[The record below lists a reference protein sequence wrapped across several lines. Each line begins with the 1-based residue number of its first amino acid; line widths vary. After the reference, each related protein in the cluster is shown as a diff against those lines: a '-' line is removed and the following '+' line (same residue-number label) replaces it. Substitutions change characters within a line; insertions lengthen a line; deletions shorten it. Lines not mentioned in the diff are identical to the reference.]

1 MHTDNAHIDNAHI
14 DRAHTSSAH
23 TGAYH
28 HNDDNATEG
37 KALADNAP
45 GGSEDANQH
54 AATAAAM
61 EERYSSNERVWS
73 GDPNAALLH
82 ALAKMGPDAQVQP
95 SATSPRTALDIGC
108 GEGADAVWLAQ
119 QGWKVTAID
128 HARTAVRRAQELAAE
143 NDVQINARVVSFQ
156 DFDRAMFDLVIC
168 FFGQLS
174 DDDVPKLESLVA
186 PGGWLIFVHHD
197 MESEKYLMPA
207 RLKEQLT
214 ELELVDDY
222 VFEKNLER
230 GGGAHH
236 HRDLVLRARRR

>member
-1 MHTDNAHIDNAHI
+1 MQLDAHA
-14 DRAHTSSAH
+14 
-23 TGAYH
+23 
-28 HNDDNATEG
+28 
-37 KALADNAP
+37 
-45 GGSEDANQH
+45 
-54 AATAAAM
+54 
-61 EERYSSNERVWS
+61 
-73 GDPNAALLH
+73 
-82 ALAKMGPDAQVQP
+82 
-95 SATSPRTALDIGC
+95 
-108 GEGADAVWLAQ
+108 
-119 QGWKVTAID
+119 
-128 HARTAVRRAQELAAE
+128 
-143 NDVQINARVVSFQ
+143 VSFQ
-156 DFDRAMFDLVIC
+156 DFDRAMFDLVTC

-207 RLKEQLT
+207 GLKELLT

>member
-1 MHTDNAHIDNAHI
+1 MDNRDEHAHEDSHE
-14 DRAHTSSAH
+14 DSPSQ
-23 TGAYH
+23 
-28 HNDDNATEG
+28 
-37 KALADNAP
+37 AP
-45 GGSEDANQH
+45 
-54 AATAAAM
+54 TAAEM
-61 EERYSSNERVWS
+61 EERYASNERVWS

-82 ALAKMGPDAQVQP
+82 ALAKMGPDAQTQP
-95 SATSPRTALDIGC
+95 GATSPRIALDIGC

-128 HARTAVRRAQELAAE
+128 HAPTAVRRAQELAAE
-143 NDVQINARVVSFQ
+143 NDVQLDAQAVSFQ

-197 MESEKYLMPA
+197 MESEKYPMLA
-207 RLKEQLT
+207 GLKELLT

-222 VFEKNLER
+222 VVEKNLER

-236 HRDLVLRARRR
+236 HRDLVVRARRR

>member
-1 MHTDNAHIDNAHI
+1 ME
-14 DRAHTSSAH
+14 DRYA
-23 TGAYH
+23 
-28 HNDDNATEG
+28 
-37 KALADNAP
+37 
-45 GGSEDANQH
+45 
-54 AATAAAM
+54 
-61 EERYSSNERVWS
+61 SNERVWS
-73 GDPNAALLH
+73 GDPNAALLN
-82 ALAKMGPDAQVQP
+82 AVAGMGLDVA
-95 SATSPRTALDIGC
+95 SPCTALDIGC

-119 QGWKVTAID
+119 QGWQVTAID
-128 HARTAVRRAQELAAE
+128 HAPTAVRRAQELAAE
-143 NDVQINARVVSFQ
+143 NGVQIDARAVSFQ
-156 DFDRAMFDLVIC
+156 DFERAMFDLVIC

-236 HRDLVLRARRR
+236 HRDLVLRARRS

>member
-1 MHTDNAHIDNAHI
+1 MDNRDEHAHEDSHE
-14 DRAHTSSAH
+14 DSPSQ
-23 TGAYH
+23 
-28 HNDDNATEG
+28 
-37 KALADNAP
+37 AP
-45 GGSEDANQH
+45 
-54 AATAAAM
+54 TAAEM
-61 EERYSSNERVWS
+61 EERYASNERVWS

-82 ALAKMGPDAQVQP
+82 ALAKMGPDAQTQP
-95 SATSPRTALDIGC
+95 GATSPRTALDIGC

-128 HARTAVRRAQELAAE
+128 HAPTAVRRAQELAAE
-143 NDVQINARVVSFQ
+143 NDVQLDAQAVSFQ

-197 MESEKYLMPA
+197 MESEKYPMPA
-207 RLKEQLT
+207 GLKELLT

-222 VFEKNLER
+222 VVEKNLER

-236 HRDLVLRARRR
+236 HRDLVVRARRR

>member
-1 MHTDNAHIDNAHI
+1 MDNRDEHAHEDSHE
-14 DRAHTSSAH
+14 DSPSQ
-23 TGAYH
+23 
-28 HNDDNATEG
+28 
-37 KALADNAP
+37 AP
-45 GGSEDANQH
+45 
-54 AATAAAM
+54 TAAAM
-61 EERYSSNERVWS
+61 EERYASNERVWS

-95 SATSPRTALDIGC
+95 GATSPRTALDIGC

-128 HARTAVRRAQELAAE
+128 HAPTAVRRAQELAAE
-143 NDVQINARVVSFQ
+143 NDVQLDAHAVSFQ

-174 DDDVPKLESLVA
+174 DDVPKLESLVA

-207 RLKEQLT
+207 RLKELLT

-222 VFEKNLER
+222 VVEKNLTS
-230 GGGAHH
+230 GGGKHH
-236 HRDLVLRARRR
+236 HRDLVVRARRR

>member
-1 MHTDNAHIDNAHI
+1 MHTDSTHSD
-14 DRAHTSSAH
+14 
-23 TGAYH
+23 G
-28 HNDDNATEG
+28 
-37 KALADNAP
+37 NAP
-45 GGSEDANQH
+45 GHHNSEHH
-54 AATAAAM
+54 APSAAAM
-61 EERYSSNERVWS
+61 EDRYANNERVWS
-73 GDPNAALLH
+73 GDPNAALLN
-82 ALAKMGPDAQVQP
+82 AVASMGLDD
-95 SATSPRTALDIGC
+95 TSPRTALDIGC

-119 QGWKVTAID
+119 QGWQVTAID
-128 HARTAVRRAQELAAE
+128 HAPTAVRRTQELAAE
-143 NDVQINARVVSFQ
+143 NGVQIDARAVSFQ
-156 DFDRAMFDLVIC
+156 DFERAMFDLVIC
-168 FFGQLS
+168 FFGQLN

-222 VFEKNLER
+222 MFDKNLER

>member
-1 MHTDNAHIDNAHI
+1 MHTDGV
-14 DRAHTSSAH
+14 HTDAC
-23 TGAYH
+23 H
-28 HNDDNATEG
+28 HNDDNAPDE
-37 KALADNAP
+37 KALADDVPGHPGNADHHT
-45 GGSEDANQH
+45 SI
-54 AATAAAM
+54 AAAM
-61 EERYSSNERVWS
+61 EERYASNERVWS

-82 ALAKMGPDAQVQP
+82 ALAGMGPDAQVQP
-95 SATSPRTALDIGC
+95 GATSPRTALDIGC
-108 GEGADAVWLAQ
+108 GEGADAVWLVQ
-119 QGWKVTAID
+119 QGWQVTAID
-128 HARTAVRRAQELAAE
+128 HAPTAVRRAQKLAAD
-143 NDVQINARVVSFQ
+143 NDVQINAQAVSFQ

-186 PGGWLIFVHHD
+186 PGGWLIFAHHD
-197 MESEKYLMPA
+197 MESEKYVMPA
-207 RLKEQLT
+207 SLKEQLT

>member
-1 MHTDNAHIDNAHI
+1 MHTDSTHSDSNVPGHHN
-14 DRAHTSSAH
+14 SAH
-23 TGAYH
+23 H
-28 HNDDNATEG
+28 
-37 KALADNAP
+37 AP
-45 GGSEDANQH
+45 S
-54 AATAAAM
+54 AAAM
-61 EERYSSNERVWS
+61 EDRYASNERVWS
-73 GDPNAALLH
+73 GDPNAALLN
-82 ALAKMGPDAQVQP
+82 AVAGMGLDVA
-95 SATSPRTALDIGC
+95 SPRTALDIGC

-119 QGWKVTAID
+119 QGWQVTAID
-128 HARTAVRRAQELAAE
+128 YAPTAVRRAQELAAE
-143 NDVQINARVVSFQ
+143 NGVQIDARAVSFQ

>member
-1 MHTDNAHIDNAHI
+1 MDNRDEHAHEDSHE
-14 DRAHTSSAH
+14 DSPSQ
-23 TGAYH
+23 
-28 HNDDNATEG
+28 
-37 KALADNAP
+37 AP
-45 GGSEDANQH
+45 
-54 AATAAAM
+54 TAAAM
-61 EERYSSNERVWS
+61 EERYASNERVWS

-95 SATSPRTALDIGC
+95 GATSPRTALDIGC

-128 HARTAVRRAQELAAE
+128 HAPTAVRRAQELAAE
-143 NDVQINARVVSFQ
+143 NDVQLDAHAVSFQ

-207 RLKEQLT
+207 RLKELLT

-222 VFEKNLER
+222 VVEKNLTS
-230 GGGAHH
+230 GGGKHH
-236 HRDLVLRARRR
+236 HRDLVVRARRR